1 METNR
6 INRLTRSQ
14 REALRLYHERYK
26 LKAIAEMM
34 DGISPNTV
42 GSYLTEAVAVL
53 DAPGR
58 PAAATMLA
66 EWEATH
72 PESRGRFSAGDLPLP
87 VPINLLAP
95 QGTPPAPPNRPW
107 QAMLPFRTS
116 KGAPSDLSPAVRLT
130 WIFVLAIALAVGFG
144 DLANAARLITDLAAR
159 AGR

>member
-6 INRLTRSQ
+6 FDRLTRSQ
-14 REALRLYHERYK
+14 RECLRLYHQRYR

-66 EWEATH
+66 EWEAAH
-72 PESRGRFSAGDLPLP
+72 PESRGRFSVGDPALFPPAELLPTVIPVPPEKSWQAYLP
-87 VPINLLAP
+87 VRTRR
-95 QGTPPAPPNRPW
+95 GSPN
-107 QAMLPFRTS
+107 
-116 KGAPSDLSPAVRLT
+116 DLNPVLRAS
-130 WIFVLAIALAVGFG
+130 WIVALAIALAIGFG
-144 DLANAARLITDLAAR
+144 ELLTGAHVLTDLASR
-159 AGR
+159 LRRH